1 MRPKV
6 SIIVPIYNMEDVLK
20 RCIDSLIGQTLRDI
34 EIVAVND
41 GSIDASL
48 SILQQY
54 DDERLII
61 IDQANSGVSSA
72 RNVGIQ
78 AATGAFIGFVDPDD
92 WIELDMFEVLYET
105 AFVEDADIVM
115 CSYVREFGSHSKVK
129 QFNMPD
135 KMNVVSAELQLNMLR
150 RLIGPLKEEIA
161 QPELLDAWGT
171 VWCKLYRAEL
181 MMENDVRFVDLSV
194 IGSNEDTLFNIHMF
208 YYASSFVFINRA
220 LYHYWRANEASITSR
235 HNPSLLH
242 QFLTLYGHIEQ
253 FLQEHKLSDE
263 YYEALSNRICFNA
276 LGLGLNI
283 IYAGK
288 WGSMGSMLS
297 QLKAIKL
304 MLNNEVMRRSFKQ
317 FEWRYCPFHWK
328 VFFICAKL
336 RMSLGLYAML
346 NMIEWLRKNKRIGG

>member
-6 SIIVPIYNMEDVLK
+6 SIIVPIYNMEHVLE
-20 RCIDSLIGQTLRDI
+20 RCLDSLIGQTLRDI

-41 GSIDASL
+41 GSTDASL
-48 SILQQY
+48 SILRRY
-54 DDERLII
+54 DDERLTI

-72 RNVGIQ
+72 RNAGIKV
-78 AATGAFIGFVDPDD
+78 ATGAFIGFVDPDD
-92 WIELDMFEVLYET
+92 WIERSMFEVLYET

-115 CSYVREFGSHSKVK
+115 CGYVREFGTHSKVK
-129 QFNMPD
+129 QFNMPA
-135 KMNVVSAELQLNMLR
+135 KMNVVSAELQPKMLR

-161 QPELLDAWGT
+161 EPELLDAWGT

-181 MMENDVRFVDLSV
+181 MKDNDVRFVDLSI

-235 HNPSLLH
+235 HNPHLLQ
-242 QFLTLYGHIEQ
+242 QFLKLYGHIER
-253 FLQEHKLSDE
+253 FLDEHKLSDE
-263 YYEALSNRICFNA
+263 YYEALRNRICFNA

-283 IYAGK
+283 IYDGK
-288 WGSMGSMLS
+288 SSSLRS

-304 MLNNEVMRRSFKQ
+304 MLNNEVMRQSFKH

-328 VFFICAKL
+328 LFFICAKL
-336 RMSLGLYAML
+336 RMSIGLYVML
-346 NMIEWLRKNKRIGG
+346 HMIEWLRKNKRIGG